1 MARSRTLVC
10 AALLVAAIFFL
21 QCGLA
26 TATASASASASPST
40 LFAVLGLDAG
50 AAPAE
55 IKRAY
60 RSLALRHHPDIAQ
73 ARGAGLPWWRELE
86 KICAHTIILAH
97 FHDELWQISFKKTR
111 LFVSVGSIAF
121 SFECTLARHQ
131 THLDVSIFF

>member
-10 AALLVAAIFFL
+10 AALLVAALFFL
-21 QCGLA
+21 QCGFATAEPSA
-26 TATASASASASPST
+26 TATTSASSSPST

-73 ARGAGLPWWRELE
+73 ARGAGRCQWSRAG
-86 KICAHTIILAH
+86 KICAHTIISYYLG
-97 FHDELWQISFKKTR
+97 
-111 LFVSVGSIAF
+111 LFPHI
-121 SFECTLARHQ
+121 
-131 THLDVSIFF
+131 I